1 MNNFL
6 KKNFKTLIITLVI
19 LFALNFYLSE
29 NYSIIAPGITVD
41 LKQIVSVE
49 GGDKEEKG
57 AFYLTTV
64 STRDVNIPLFLYA
77 FLSPSVE
84 IEKKEDIIPPG
95 WDMKKYIEYMKQWME
110 ESQKIAEVVALKKAG
125 FNPQIL
131 GNGAKV
137 VEVIED
143 SPAKGK
149 IFPGDVVK
157 KVDGE
162 KINIAEEMIKK
173 VSNRKV
179 GDPVTLEIDREG
191 EKKVITIPTIES
203 KTEKG
208 KAMVGL
214 LITTMD
220 WKPILPKKIIINTGE
235 ISGPSAGLM
244 FTLEILNQLLPGD
257 LTKGK
262 KIAGTGTISLDG
274 TVGEIGGVKQKVLA
288 AYRDKAEIFFVPVK
302 NADDAKK
309 AAKNLNIKIVPV
321 NNIDEVLNY
330 LRSM

>member
-1 MNNFL
+1 MKNVL
-6 KKNFKTLIITLVI
+6 RKNFKVVILILIILLTFNL
-19 LFALNFYLSE
+19 YLSK
-29 NYSIIAPGITVD
+29 NYSLIAPGITVD
-41 LKQIVSVE
+41 LKQIVYVE

-57 AFYLTTV
+57 SFYLTTV
-64 STRDVNIPLFLYA
+64 STRDLNIPLFLYA
-77 FLSPSVE
+77 LVSPAVD

-95 WDMKKYIEYMKQWME
+95 WDMKKYIEYMRQWME
-110 ESQKIAEVVALKKAG
+110 ESQKIAEVVALKRAG
-125 FNPQIL
+125 FDTQIL

-137 VEVIED
+137 VEVLEE

-162 KINIAEEMIKK
+162 KVNIAEEMISK
-173 VSNRKV
+173 VSKRKV
-179 GDPVTLEIDREG
+179 GDLVTLEIDRQG
-191 EKKVITIPTIES
+191 EKKIITIPTIES

-220 WKPILPKKIIINTGE
+220 WKPVLPKKIIINTGE

-244 FTLEILNQLLPGD
+244 FTLEILNQLIPGD

-274 TVGEIGGVKQKVLA
+274 SVGEIGGVKQKVLA
-288 AYRDKAEIFFVPVK
+288 AYRDKAEIFFVPLK

-321 NNIDEVLNY
+321 RNLDDVLNY
-330 LRSM
+330 LKSL

>member
-6 KKNFKTLIITLVI
+6 KKNFKTLIITLVV
-19 LFALNFYLSE
+19 LFAFNFYLSE

-41 LKQIVSVE
+41 LKQIVFVE

-125 FNPQIL
+125 FNTQIL

>member
-6 KKNFKTLIITLVI
+6 KRNLKKLIITLVI
-19 LFALNFYLSE
+19 LFALNFYLSQ

-64 STRDVNIPLFLYA
+64 STRDINIPLFLYA

-125 FNPQIL
+125 YNPQIL

-244 FTLEILNQLLPGD
+244 FTLEILNQLLPED

-302 NADDAKK
+302 NAEDAKK
-309 AAKNLNIKIVPV
+309 AAKNLNIKIIPV